1 MLWEKEHRR
10 KRRSSHAIP
19 RTLLVT
25 IVIIA
30 LALIGLLWAVWE
42 ATG

>member
-10 KRRSSHAIP
+10 RRRSSHGLP
-19 RTLLVT
+19 RTLVVT
-25 IVIIA
+25 IVVVA
-30 LALIGLLWAVWE
+30 LVLLGLLWAVWE